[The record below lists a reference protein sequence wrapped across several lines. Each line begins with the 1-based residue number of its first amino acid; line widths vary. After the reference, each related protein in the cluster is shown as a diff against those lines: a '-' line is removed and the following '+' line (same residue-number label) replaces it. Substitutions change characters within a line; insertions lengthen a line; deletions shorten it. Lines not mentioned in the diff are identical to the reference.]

1 MDPTPKNDPKD
12 WTRKAI
18 LAALEAE
25 TKEAALAR
33 MRKMGLLDE
42 HGNLTDR
49 VANWGK
55 DYVSYTLVESD
66 EFVPK

>member
-1 MDPTPKNDPKD
+1 MDSTPKNDPKD
-12 WTRKAI
+12 WTRQAI
-18 LAALEAE
+18 LDALECD

-33 MRKMGLLDE
+33 MRRMGLLDE

-55 DYVSYTLVESD
+55 DYVSYTLVDSD
-66 EFVPK
+66 EGAPK